1 MYRSLKRKLFRGGS
15 IDYIKNLDEIGNPQ
29 LVFNL
34 RNGED
39 SNLDNLDYYHFLM
52 SNKIEKYDTSQKQ
65 VELWLNKI
73 VSQFES
79 SELKYPVFIHC
90 LSGKDRTGIVV
101 ASIFLIL
108 EIDLEMR
115 TKQIQKIA
123 KKI

>member
-52 SNKIEKYDTSQKQ
+52 SIKIEKYDTSQKQ